1 MVRDGQ
7 GLVAPAG
14 RGLEGLGQVRKTVH
28 GGHAG
33 VQMELRPLLRGRILP
48 EDPIHQAA
56 VVDIKVQLG
65 IVFAALADAPQ
76 KEVLALLPGRLQPVH
91 EPQGLPLLE
100 EGGLAVD
107 GIGEIGDVHL
117 DPPAVFV
124 LLRLVAPA
132 FPKRGGNQTA
142 LDDAGLLP
150 LRKIVDGGVPAAGDP
165 VAQQDAV
172 LRQVPL
178 DHVGLLHH
186 HRRRGGHG
194 SGRGDRR
201 LRGGR
206 RRYGWRLLHRADRI
220 GEGRGIARQQSAHG
234 ILKGPQPFLRQGR
247 GQGAGNLHRV
257 GAPNKVHVL
266 DGDLPF
272 RDARLFVGLPQ
283 RLLHIAS

>member
-1 MVRDGQ
+1 
-7 GLVAPAG
+7 
-14 RGLEGLGQVRKTVH
+14 
-28 GGHAG
+28 
-33 VQMELRPLLRGRILP
+33 MELRPLLRGRILP
-48 EDPIHQAA
+48 KDPIHQAA

-76 KEVLALLPGRLQPVH
+76 KKVLALLSGRLQPVH

-117 DPPAVFV
+117 DPPAVFA
-124 LLRLVAPA
+124 LLRLFAPA

-165 VAQQDAV
+165 VPQQDAV
-172 LRQVPL
+172 LRQVHL

-206 RRYGWRLLHRADRI
+206 RRYVWRLLHRADRI